1 MRKIGEL
8 KGKPIV
14 EGNSNE
20 VKNNQIHIKTEGG
33 GITLSE
39 RKNGNL
45 ETISGSSVSSSSDIE
60 YLQVNNL
67 PIEWVRHLLNVA
79 IQINGRNRVLVNDN
93 ALYWGI
99 AIIKDLL
106 VNIAIGESE
115 EFQPMSTI
123 DYINQT
129 IGEDNYNNINKLTK
143 EDFYSLKVPYPEFT
157 NNEKFF
163 EINTNFGSKD
173 ILADNA
179 WRYSEGN
186 TSVNHSDGHF
196 SYDIYHIS
204 DKENIITTVKTNITD
219 VETSS
224 YESKIDLGNGLYLYT
239 FKGVNTIEFY
249 SFSGY
254 VHIGYLMISFN
265 HENEGL

>member
-14 EGNSNE
+14 EGNPNE
-20 VKNNQIHIKTEGG
+20 VKNNQIHAKTNGES
-33 GITLSE
+33 ITLSE

-45 ETISGSSVSSSSDIE
+45 ETISGGSSEGSSSDIE

-67 PIEWVRHLLNVA
+67 PIQWVARLNNVA
-79 IQINGRNRVLVNDN
+79 IQINGVS
-93 ALYWGI
+93 ALNHHKFYWGV

-106 VNIAIGESE
+106 VNIHNGESG
-115 EFQPMSTI
+115 EFQSMSTI

-143 EDFYSLKVPYPEFT
+143 EDFYGLKVPYPEFT

-163 EINTNFGSKD
+163 EINTNFDSKD
-173 ILADNA
+173 ILADDI

-186 TSVNHSDGHF
+186 TDVYYNEKHF
-196 SYDIYHIS
+196 SYDVYHIN

-219 VETSS
+219 VETSN

-239 FKGVNTIEFY
+239 FKGVNTINFY

-254 VHIGYLMISFN
+254 VQINYLMISFN
-265 HENEGL
+265 HEDEEL

>member
-1 MRKIGEL
+1 MYKL
-8 KGKPIV
+8 KDIIA
-14 EGNSNE
+14 S
-20 VKNNQIHIKTEGG
+20 
-33 GITLSE
+33 
-39 RKNGNL
+39 
-45 ETISGSSVSSSSDIE
+45 SGSNAKINKSIDRYVLSKKEKKDIIKQIQNKGGSSSSDIE

-67 PIEWVRHLLNVA
+67 PIDWVQHLLNVA
-79 IQINGRNRVLVNDN
+79 IQINGWNRVPDN
-93 ALYWGI
+93 NIVYWGV

-106 VNIAIGESE
+106 INRPIGESDE
-115 EFQPMSTI
+115 PQSMSTI

-163 EINTNFGSKD
+163 EINTSFGSKD
-173 ILADNA
+173 IIADNA
-179 WRYSEGN
+179 WRYSEGS
-186 TSVNHSDGHF
+186 TSVNNNDLHF
-196 SYDIYHIS
+196 SYDVYHIS

-239 FKGVNTIEFY
+239 FKGVNAIEFY

-254 VHIGYLMISFN
+254 VKIGYLIISFN
-265 HENEGL
+265 YENEGL